1 MTDFQRQFFARLNIK
16 NKEIV
21 SFKDLPN
28 IMYAMSQSV
37 PFENLNILENNF
49 KEISKEN
56 LKEKILLN
64 NRGGLCY
71 ELNPTMYYF
80 LKDSKFDVHL
90 VSGTVYNNANSIWAV
105 DSGHIATVLKY
116 HNELYLIEVGFG
128 SYLPLAPVPFSG
140 EVVHSVTGDY
150 RIRKETTEKG
160 NYILEMRKN
169 NEFLDQSS
177 TNDWTVGYASHL
189 EEVNVEKANAA
200 QKIIVEHEGSPFNK
214 VPLIVKLTENG
225 HASLTK
231 DSLTIA
237 KNGKKTKETVTE
249 EQYKNLLHSTFGI
262 TLNF

>member
-1 MTDFQRQFFARLNIK
+1 MTDFQKQFFARLNIEEK
-16 NKEIV
+16 HKV
-21 SFKDLPN
+21 SFEDLPN
-28 IMYAMSQSV
+28 IMYAMAQTV

-49 KEISKEN
+49 KEISKKN
-56 LKEKILLN
+56 LKEKILIN

-90 VSGTVYNNANSIWAV
+90 VSGTVYNATNSIWAV
-105 DSGHIATVLKY
+105 DSGHIATVLQH

-128 SYLPLAPVPFSG
+128 SYLPLSPVPFSG
-140 EVVHSVTGDY
+140 EIVHSVTGDY

-160 NYILEMRKN
+160 NYILEMRKS

-177 TNDWTVGYASHL
+177 TDDWTVGYAFYL
-189 EEVNVEKANAA
+189 EEVDETKANAA

-214 VPLIVKLTENG
+214 VPLVVKLTHDG

-231 DSLTIA
+231 DTLTVT
-237 KNGKKTKETVTE
+237 KNRNKTKETITK
-249 EQYKNLLHSTFGI
+249 EQYTNLLHSTFGI
-262 TLNF
+262 TL

>member
-1 MTDFQRQFFARLNIK
+1 MTDFQKQFFARLNIEEK
-16 NKEIV
+16 HKV
-21 SFKDLPN
+21 SFEDLPN
-28 IMYAMSQSV
+28 IMYAMAQSV

-56 LKEKILLN
+56 LKEKILIN

-71 ELNPTMYYF
+71 ELNPAMYYL

-90 VSGTVYNNANSIWAV
+90 VSGTVYNAANSIWAV
-105 DSGHIATVLKY
+105 DSGHIATVLQH

-128 SYLPLAPVPFSG
+128 SYLPLSPVPFSG
-140 EVVHSVTGDY
+140 EIVHSVTGDY

-177 TNDWTVGYASHL
+177 TDDWTVGYAFYL
-189 EEVNVEKANAA
+189 EEVDETKANAA

-214 VPLIVKLTENG
+214 VPLVVKLTHDG
-225 HASLTK
+225 HVSLTK
-231 DSLTIA
+231 DSLTVT
-237 KNGKKTKETVTE
+237 KNRNKTKETITK
-249 EQYKNLLHSTFGI
+249 EQYTNLLHSTFGI
-262 TLNF
+262 TL

>member
-1 MTDFQRQFFARLNIK
+1 MTDFQKQFFARLHIE
-16 NKEIV
+16 EIATV
-21 SFKDLPN
+21 SFEDLPH
-28 IMYAMSQSV
+28 IMQAMAQTV
-37 PFENLNILENNF
+37 PFENLNVLEKNF

-56 LKEKILLN
+56 VKEKILVN

-80 LKDSKFDVHL
+80 LKDSGFDVHL
-90 VSGTVYNNANSIWAV
+90 VSGTVYNVANSTWAV
-105 DSGHIATVLKY
+105 DSGHVATVLK
-116 HNELYLIEVGFG
+116 HQDAFYLIEVGFG

-160 NYILEMRKN
+160 NYMLEMRKN

-177 TNDWTVGYASHL
+177 ADDWTLGYAFYS
-189 EEVNVEKANAA
+189 EAVNEEKANAA

-214 VPLIVKLTENG
+214 IPLIVKLTEDG

-231 DSLTIA
+231 DSLTVT
-237 KNGKKTKETVTE
+237 KNGKKTKETVTD
-249 EQYKNLLHSTFGI
+249 EQYTNLLHSKFGI
-262 TLNF
+262 TL

>member
-1 MTDFQRQFFARLNIK
+1 MTDFQKQFFARLHIEK
-16 NKEIV
+16 KETV
-21 SFKDLPN
+21 SFEDLSQ
-28 IMYAMSQSV
+28 IMYEMAQTV

-49 KEISKEN
+49 KEILKEN
-56 LKEKILLN
+56 LKEKILVN

-71 ELNPTMYYF
+71 ELNPAMYYF

-177 TNDWTVGYASHL
+177 TNDWTVGYAFHL

-214 VPLIVKLTENG
+214 VPLIVKLTEDG
-225 HASLTK
+225 HDSLTK

-237 KNGKKTKETVTE
+237 KNGKKTKETITE

-262 TLNF
+262 TL